1 MRTHLNSLSP
11 VLGDYSRSV
20 VSRPAGDN
28 DLLRAARRGPRVRY
42 VIEGAAWAIAYGVV
56 IGALWFGAD
65 LAGPYLRS
73 LG

>member
-1 MRTHLNSLSP
+1 MRSPLNSLQPVFRQYRQSP
-11 VLGDYSRSV
+11 V
-20 VSRPAGDN
+20 
-28 DLLRAARRGPRVRY
+28 ARLRY
-42 VIEGAAWAIAYGVV
+42 VLEGSAWAIAYGVV

>member
-1 MRTHLNSLSP
+1 MRSPLNSLQPVFREYRPSP
-11 VLGDYSRSV
+11 VSR
-20 VSRPAGDN
+20 
-28 DLLRAARRGPRVRY
+28 LRY
-42 VIEGAAWAIAYGVV
+42 MIEGAAWAFAYGVA

>member
-1 MRTHLNSLSP
+1 MRSPLNSLQPVFREYRQSP
-11 VLGDYSRSV
+11 VSR
-20 VSRPAGDN
+20 
-28 DLLRAARRGPRVRY
+28 LRY
-42 VIEGAAWAIAYGVV
+42 LIEGSAWAFAYGVA

>member
-1 MRTHLNSLSP
+1 MRTALNSLQAVSHKYKQSP
-11 VLGDYSRSV
+11 VSR
-20 VSRPAGDN
+20 
-28 DLLRAARRGPRVRY
+28 LRY
-42 VIEGAAWAIAYGVV
+42 VLEGSAWAFAYGVA

>member
-1 MRTHLNSLSP
+1 MRSPLNSLQP
-11 VLGDYSRSV
+11 
-20 VSRPAGDN
+20 VSR
-28 DLLRAARRGPRVRY
+28 LRY
-42 VIEGAAWAIAYGVV
+42 VIEGSAWAIAYGVA